1 MIKNVKTML
10 NYLEKNYGV
19 QALNGKPNELETLKK
34 ESSELELKLIQE
46 NSDSDKSERTLGSHE
61 DTDEDEDDDYLD
73 DLPE

>member
-1 MIKNVKTML
+1 ML

-19 QALNGKPNELETLKK
+19 QALNGKPNELEILKK

>member
-1 MIKNVKTML
+1 ML